1 MRGRIP
7 AHGRLSERD
16 GARAC
21 GGDGRAL
28 GMEAREEGMAV
39 CESGRAFSAKAAVK
53 PAVST
58 NVRNIYLHELNPA
71 YTL

>member
-1 MRGRIP
+1 MKEIECIP
-7 AHGRLSERD
+7 AHE
-16 GARAC
+16 C
-21 GGDGRAL
+21 L
-28 GMEAREEGMAV
+28 GEVEDAEEMGSFRNGSREEGTAV
-39 CESGRAFSAKAAVK
+39 CERAFNAKAAVK

>member
-1 MRGRIP
+1 MKEIERIP
-7 AHGRLSERD
+7 AHE
-16 GARAC
+16 C
-21 GGDGRAL
+21 L
-28 GMEAREEGMAV
+28 GEEEDAEEMGSFRNESREEGTTV
-39 CESGRAFSAKAAVK
+39 CERAFSAKAAVK

>member
-1 MRGRIP
+1 MRETERIP
-7 AHGRLSERD
+7 AHE
-16 GARAC
+16 C
-21 GGDGRAL
+21 L
-28 GMEAREEGMAV
+28 GKEKDVEEMRSFRNGSKEEGTAV
-39 CESGRAFSAKAAVK
+39 CERAFIAKAAVK

>member
-1 MRGRIP
+1 MKETERIP
-7 AHGRLSERD
+7 AHE
-16 GARAC
+16 C
-21 GGDGRAL
+21 L
-28 GMEAREEGMAV
+28 GEEKDAEEMRSFRNGSKEEGIAV
-39 CESGRAFSAKAAVK
+39 CEQAFSAKAAVK

>member
-1 MRGRIP
+1 MLAFGASKRRP
-7 AHGRLSERD
+7 RD
-16 GARAC
+16 GKPRNGS
-21 GGDGRAL
+21 GGEGGTCR
-28 GMEAREEGMAV
+28 MRE
-39 CESGRAFSAKAAVK
+39 RAFSARAAVK

>member
-1 MRGRIP
+1 MGERERGY
-7 AHGRLSERD
+7 ER
-16 GARAC
+16 ARR
-21 GGDGRAL
+21 DGRAL
-28 GMEAREEGMAV
+28 GIEAREGGRYRREDRRPYA
-39 CESGRAFSAKAAVK
+39 SGRAFSAKAAVK

>member
-1 MRGRIP
+1 MPKRW
-7 AHGRLSERD
+7 E
-16 GARAC
+16 
-21 GGDGRAL
+21 AL
-28 GMEAREEGMAV
+28 GMGEQEEEGGGTRRMR
-39 CESGRAFSAKAAVK
+39 ERAFSAKAAVK

>member
-1 MRGRIP
+1 MPKRSFRNGSRK
-7 AHGRLSERD
+7 
-16 GARAC
+16 
-21 GGDGRAL
+21 
-28 GMEAREEGMAV
+28 EGTAV
-39 CESGRAFSAKAAVK
+39 CERAFSAKAAVK